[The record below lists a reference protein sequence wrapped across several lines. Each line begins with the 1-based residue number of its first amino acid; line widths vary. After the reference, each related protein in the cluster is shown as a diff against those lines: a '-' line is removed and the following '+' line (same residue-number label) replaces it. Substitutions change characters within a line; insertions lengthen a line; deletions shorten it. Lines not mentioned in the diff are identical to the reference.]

1 MPPRLLGRRANCM
14 VGCWTVYNQRWCLF
28 TRKSERTNERTLSLH
43 PGSPPLQSRGHHPT
57 LKRRERERERKKE
70 REGEKRKYV
79 LSHPRVLAVHGLAL
93 SSGCL
98 DHQHVQGMPS
108 VLLVAELTLY
118 RGGVSEQVRQYP
130 HQLSKFLRQL
140 RGARRRYLHAPRSHR
155 CLSRPRAQRCEMLA
169 P

>member
-1 MPPRLLGRRANCM
+1 MRFEVKGLHATERGVI
-14 VGCWTVYNQRWCLF
+14 VGDCDA
-28 TRKSERTNERTLSLH
+28 NERTLSLH

-79 LSHPRVLAVHGLAL
+79 LSHPRVRAVHGLAL

-118 RGGVSEQVRQYP
+118 RGGVSEQVRQYH
-130 HQLSKFLRQL
+130 HQLSKFTAHTPQA
-140 RGARRRYLHAPRSHR
+140 GACDRT
-155 CLSRPRAQRCEMLA
+155 RACGAKVMGGRDAVL
-169 P
+169 

>member
-1 MPPRLLGRRANCM
+1 M
-14 VGCWTVYNQRWCLF
+14 VMMRFLMRKARIFCWGE
-28 TRKSERTNERTLSLH
+28 K
-43 PGSPPLQSRGHHPT
+43 
-57 LKRRERERERKKE
+57 EREKGKKE

-140 RGARRRYLHAPRSHR
+140 RGARRHYLHATRS
-155 CLSRPRAQRCEMLA
+155 PAVRAWGC
-169 P
+169 